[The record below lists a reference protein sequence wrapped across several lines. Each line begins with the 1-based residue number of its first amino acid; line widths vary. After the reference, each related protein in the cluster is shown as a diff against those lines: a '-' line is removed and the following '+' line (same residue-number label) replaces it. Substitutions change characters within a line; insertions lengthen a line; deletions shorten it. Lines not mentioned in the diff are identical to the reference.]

1 MAEKTVKVKVDIDTA
16 SSIADLKALKA
27 ELKKTA
33 AGSAEFTKIYNAIDD
48 LEDKIKS
55 AKGASS
61 DWIDTLESAGGP
73 LGAVGAALNKLKV
86 STQSFGAAL
95 KATGIGLLVS
105 LVAGLA
111 AAFSQSDEA
120 AKKFEPVLI
129 AMQKILGG
137 ILEALQPLIDGFIE
151 FATKALPY
159 VSKAVSVAYSAVTA
173 LFQSLGHLGTAISKL
188 LKGDFAGAW
197 DEAKASVTSFT
208 TNFDAAQER
217 YIAGT
222 KKLTKIEKENLKDR
236 LEAQKK
242 AAEEAK
248 RIKEEE
254 LKELSDGQKDAYLE
268 TLSQREQEEY
278 KVREQY
284 AKLLYLATKYG
295 DDTRTIKEAQAH
307 ALQEI
312 DDKYAKEAK
321 DKADKD
327 AEEKKKQYDDFAK
340 WQLEQYDKI
349 KELDQQREDSTF
361 KTNQA
366 IGQSWVDLGT
376 NISGML
382 SNLVTVFEEGSDAQK
397 VFAVAA
403 VIINAA
409 SAVGQILLNGAAA
422 QAEYNKSIATGNAAI
437 LSGIPKLV
445 NPITAPLGIAEI
457 AAGKAAVAGAIAG
470 KALTKTNTTLQ
481 IAAVGASSAVQVAAI
496 LSSKKSSG
504 GGGGGGAAA
513 GGGSGGAV
521 SITPPTVAATAAPQV
536 QTGEGVNATQQIGET
551 IGGKMKSVRAYVV
564 SQDIQSQSA
573 LDRRTNRAATFSGG

>member
-16 SSIADLKALKA
+16 SSIADLKALKL

-55 AKGASS
+55 AKNTSS
-61 DWIDTLESAGGP
+61 DWVDTLESAGGP
-73 LGAVGAALNKLKV
+73 LGAFGAALNKLKV

-120 AKKFEPVLI
+120 AKKFEPILI

-137 ILEALQPLIDGFIE
+137 ILEALSPLIDGFID

-173 LFQSLGHLGTAISKL
+173 LFQSLGHLGKAISKL
-188 LKGDFAGAW
+188 VSGDFAGAW
-197 DEAKASVTSFT
+197 DEAKASVTSFS

-217 YIAGT
+217 YIEGT
-222 KKLTKIEKENLKDR
+222 KKLTKIEKENLKER
-236 LEAQKK
+236 NEAQKK

-254 LKELSDGQKDAYLE
+254 LKTLSEGQKEAMLE
-268 TLSQREQEEY
+268 LLSEREQEEY
-278 KVREQY
+278 KIKEHY
-284 AKLLYLATKYG
+284 SNLLYLATKYG
-295 DDTRTIKEAQAH
+295 DDTKSIKEAQAH
-307 ALQEI
+307 ALKEI

-327 AEEKKKQYDDFAK
+327 DEEKKKKYDDFAK
-340 WQLEQYDKI
+340 WQLDQYEKI
-349 KELDQQREDSTF
+349 KVLDQEREDSTF

-366 IGQSWVDLGT
+366 IGESWVNLGN

-382 SNLVTVFEEGSDAQK
+382 SNLLTVFEDGSDAQK

-496 LSSKKSSG
+496 LSAKKSSG
-504 GGGGGGAAA
+504 GGGGGGAS
-513 GGGSGGAV
+513 GGGGGGAAV
-521 SITPPTVAATAAPQV
+521 SITPPTVAATPTAQI
-536 QTGEGVNATQQIGET
+536 QSGEGVNASQQLGET
-551 IGGKMKSVRAYVV
+551 IGGQLKGVRAYVV
-564 SQDIQSQSA
+564 SQDIQNQTA

>member
-61 DWIDTLESAGGP
+61 DWVDTLESAGGP
-73 LGAVGAALNKLKV
+73 LGSFGAALNKLKV

-111 AAFSQSDEA
+111 AAFSQSEDA
-120 AKKFEPVLI
+120 AKKFEPLLI

-137 ILEALQPLIDGFIE
+137 ILEALTPIIDGFIE

-173 LFQSLGHLGTAISKL
+173 LFQSLGHLGAAIGKL
-188 LKGDFAGAW
+188 VKGDFAGAW
-197 DEAKASVTSFT
+197 DEAKASVTSFS

-222 KKLTKIEKENLKDR
+222 KKLTKIEKENLKER
-236 LEAQKK
+236 NEAQKK
-242 AAEEAK
+242 AADEAK

-254 LKELSDGQKDAYLE
+254 LKELSEGQKEAMLE
-268 TLSQREQEEY
+268 LLSEREQEEY
-278 KVREQY
+278 KIQEHY
-284 AKLLYLATKYG
+284 SKLLYLATKYG
-295 DDTRTIKEAQAH
+295 DDTKSIKEAQAH
-307 ALQEI
+307 ALKEI
-312 DDKYAKEAK
+312 DDKYLKEAK

-327 AEEKKKQYDDFAK
+327 DEEKKKKYDDFAK
-340 WQLEQYDKI
+340 WQLDQYEKI
-349 KELDQQREDSTF
+349 KVLDQEREDSTF

-366 IGQSWVDLGT
+366 IGESWVNLGN

-382 SNLVTVFEEGSDAQK
+382 SNLLTVFEEGSDAQK

-409 SAVGQILLNGAAA
+409 SAVGQILLNGAAS

-437 LSGIPKLV
+437 LSGLPKLI

-481 IAAVGASSAVQVAAI
+481 IAAVGATSAVQVAAI
-496 LSSKKSSG
+496 LSAKKSSG
-504 GGGGGGAAA
+504 GGGGAAS
-513 GGGSGGAV
+513 GGGGGGAV
-521 SITPPTVAATAAPQV
+521 SIAPPTVAAVTAPQI
-536 QTGEGVNATQQIGET
+536 QSGQGVNASQQIGET
-551 IGGKMKSVRAYVV
+551 IGGQLKGVRAYVV
-564 SQDIQSQSA
+564 SQDIQNQSA